1 MYIVK
6 KADEDLLCEKG
17 DEICNAVHN
26 VIIAVAKKTD
36 IDSAIQEAID
46 SLACTEF
53 HASPEDKTRIIQ
65 YVRKHL
71 KDMRFENGEPE
82 WDMHYIGD
90 LMLSLRSSSK
100 RTMCQ
105 FVIRGKMRMNVSV
118 MPRTIAASTAPANN
132 LNQSPSC

>member
-6 KADEDLLCEKG
+6 KTDEDLLCEKG

-26 VIIAVAKKTD
+26 VIIAVAKKND

-71 KDMRFENGEPE
+71 KDMRFEKGETE
-82 WDMHYIGD
+82 WDMHNICD
-90 LMLSLRSSSK
+90 LIVVYE
-100 RTMCQ
+100 
-105 FVIRGKMRMNVSV
+105 VI
-118 MPRTIAASTAPANN
+118 I
-132 LNQSPSC
+132 

>member
-82 WDMHYIGD
+82 WDMHYIGN
-90 LMLSLRSSSK
+90 LIVV
-100 RTMCQ
+100 
-105 FVIRGKMRMNVSV
+105 FEVIFEENNV
-118 MPRTIAASTAPANN
+118 PICYPWEDEDECICYATDDRCKHCTRK
-132 LNQSPSC
+132 

>member
-6 KADEDLLCEKG
+6 KTDEDLLCEKG

-26 VIIAVAKKTD
+26 VIIAVAKNSD

-53 HASPEDKTRIIQ
+53 HASPEDKTRIVQ

-71 KDMRFENGEPE
+71 KDMQFEDGEPV

-90 LMLSLRSSSK
+90 LTEWIEYELNNANIDTCYPWQDDNEYICYSLKACCEHCKKK
-100 RTMCQ
+100 RC
-105 FVIRGKMRMNVSV
+105 
-118 MPRTIAASTAPANN
+118 
-132 LNQSPSC
+132 

>member
-46 SLACTEF
+46 SLALHGIPCIPGRQNP
-53 HASPEDKTRIIQ
+53 HYSVCSKTSER
-65 YVRKHL
+65 YAVRK
-71 KDMRFENGEPE
+71 
-82 WDMHYIGD
+82 W
-90 LMLSLRSSSK
+90 
-100 RTMCQ
+100 RT
-105 FVIRGKMRMNVSV
+105 RMGY
-118 MPRTIAASTAPANN
+118 A
-132 LNQSPSC
+132 LYW

>member
-1 MYIVK
+1 MYIAK

-46 SLACTEF
+46 SLACTKF

-90 LMLSLRSSSK
+90 LIVVFEVIFEEYLLLFHFRPFYYTLYFTKKQIS
-100 RTMCQ
+100 RTM
-105 FVIRGKMRMNVSV
+105 F
-118 MPRTIAASTAPANN
+118 
-132 LNQSPSC
+132 L